1 MTSQLLVRSMTAEA
15 EAVLSLELVDPA
27 GHELP
32 QWEPGAHLD
41 VQLAAGLSR
50 QYSLSGDPH
59 DRLRYR
65 IAVLR
70 EPAGRGGSAY
80 VHDVLRPGHVVGYTG
95 PRNHF
100 RLEPS
105 PSYLFIAGGIGI
117 TPILPM
123 IARVEAEGRRWR
135 LMYGGRTAS
144 SMAFTDEL
152 APRGNRV
159 TLLPQ
164 DAHGLLDLD
173 TLLGTARPDTLVY
186 CCGPEPLLKAVEER
200 MAPWPAES
208 LHLERFAAPEQ
219 PARDPAGE
227 HAVEV
232 VLAESGR
239 TVMVRPETSILQA
252 LLDAGIDHDHDC
264 TEGICGTC
272 ETKVIEGEVDHRDYV
287 LTQREKD
294 AGDCMMICV
303 SRACGKRLVL
313 GL

>member
-1 MTSQLLVRSMTAEA
+1 
-15 EAVLSLELVDPA
+15 
-27 GHELP
+27 
-32 QWEPGAHLD
+32 
-41 VQLAAGLSR
+41 
-50 QYSLSGDPH
+50 
-59 DRLRYR
+59 
-65 IAVLR
+65 
-70 EPAGRGGSAY
+70 
-80 VHDVLRPGHVVGYTG
+80 VHDVLRPGQVVEYTG

-123 IARVEAEGRRWR
+123 IARVAAEGGRWR

-152 APRGNRV
+152 APRRDRV
-159 TLLPQ
+159 TLHPQ
-164 DAHGLLDLD
+164 DAYGLLELD
-173 TLLGTARPDTLVY
+173 ALLGTAPPDTLVY

-200 MAPWPAES
+200 MAAWPADS

-239 TVMVRPETSILQA
+239 TLMVGPETSILQA

-272 ETKVIEGEVDHRDYV
+272 ETKVIDGEVDHRDYV

-294 AGDCMMICV
+294 AGDCMMVCV

-313 GL
+313 GI

>member
-1 MTSQLLVRSMTAEA
+1 MTGQLLVRAMAVESEG
-15 EAVLSLELVDPA
+15 VLSLELVDP
-27 GHELP
+27 GGRELP
-32 QWEPGAHLD
+32 AWEPGAHLD
-41 VQLAAGLSR
+41 VQLTAGLSR

-59 DRLRYR
+59 DRHRYR

-70 EPAGRGGSAY
+70 EPVGRGGSAY
-80 VHDVLRPGHVVGYTG
+80 VHDVLRPGHRVGYTG

-105 PSYLFIAGGIGI
+105 PAYLFIAGGIGI

-123 IARVEAEGRRWR
+123 IARLAEEGAPWH
-135 LMYGGRTAS
+135 LVYGGRAAS
-144 SMAFTDEL
+144 SMAFTAEL
-152 APRGNRV
+152 VRHGDRV
-159 TLLPQ
+159 TLHPQ

-173 TLLGTARPDTLVY
+173 ALVGTPRPDTLVY
-186 CCGPEPLLKAVEER
+186 CCGPEPLLRAVEER
-200 MAPWPAES
+200 MAGWPADS

-219 PARDPAGE
+219 PVRDPSSE
-227 HAVEV
+227 HEVEV

-239 TVMVRPETSILQA
+239 TITVGPDTSILQA

-294 AGDCMMICV
+294 AGDCMMVCV